1 MSLKYAIGQRVH
13 VLVQVPGGTTRTPF
27 FIRGKKGV
35 IVSSHGPVGNPREL
49 SYGKRDAPKVPLY
62 GVSFHMAHL
71 YDEDPDILTDRVIVD
86 VWEDWLEPNVPVR
99 KDTRPLDREE
109 HGLSYH
115 DKRIAA
121 LQNILNT
128 KGFMNI
134 DESRRLVAELDFE
147 RRGTVHPMVNHE

>member
-1 MSLKYAIGQRVH
+1 MTLNFEIGQRVK
-13 VLVQVPGGTTRTPF
+13 VLTQVPGGTTRTPF

-35 IVSSHGPVGNPREL
+35 IALSHGPVGNPRAL
-49 SYGKRDAPKVPLY
+49 SYGDRDAPKVRLY

-86 VWEDWLEPNVPVR
+86 VWEDWLEPNIPV
-99 KDTRPLDREE
+99 KTDTRPIDRED

-115 DKRIAA
+115 DKRIVAI
-121 LQNILNT
+121 QNILNS
-128 KGFMNI
+128 KGYMNI

-147 RRGTVHPMVNHE
+147 RRGTLHPMVNPE